1 MRVLHLIRRP
11 NDRLAF
17 EAAGRQGREATVLL
31 IQDGVRAVIQGV
43 GPGAA
48 GTIYV
53 SADDVQARGVETDY
67 PGLTA
72 VQMSELI
79 VSHERVLVW

>member
-11 NDRLAF
+11 HDRLAF

-31 IQDGVRAVIQGV
+31 IQDGVRAVAPGGV
-43 GPGAA
+43 
-48 GTIYV
+48 GTIYA
-53 SADDVQARGVETDY
+53 SADDVQARGVQTDY
-67 PGLTA
+67 PELTA
-72 VQMSELI
+72 VQMSELV